1 MAIKW
6 TDQIKKAPVDI
17 AGKCRRCGQVVSV
30 GQECPIKLPPPPVSP
45 SCPMRE
51 QATGRIAQD
60 WNKGKKGSNTGSAFL
75 ARD

>member
-1 MAIKW
+1 MTIKW

-51 QATGRIAQD
+51 QATG
-60 WNKGKKGSNTGSAFL
+60 
-75 ARD
+75 